1 MWVWTIRDRGNF
13 IFGLMPFLL
22 WVKGFENPQPALLCS
37 RALNKEVPLD
47 EVPLD
52 VCVLAY

>member
-37 RALNKEVPLD
+37 RALSKEVPLD